1 MKTTLTWAICA
12 ILIGAVAG
20 VALGY
25 WEARPWAVGAGAQ
38 PAETE
43 TPQVAKATSGPKT
56 VVAETTYNFD
66 KMESGSTDRREF
78 PIKNGGDSPL
88 TVTFVSHTCKCT
100 TVELNGNPVEPGSSA
115 VVSPG
120 KQAVVLLEWAAKVPA
135 GPFRHGATFETNDPA
150 QQRLELYV
158 EGEIVESTTLLP
170 SVLSFSSVRV
180 GQPQKTEM
188 LVVSAMEPEV
198 KILSHEVVDQEL
210 AERIDVKIEP
220 AKSDELPTGAKAA
233 AKIVATYTPTGEI
246 GPFYGSLKL
255 TTNLDKAKNFEVPIT
270 GTVRGDISLF
280 GTGWTEETGL
290 LRLGN
295 VESAAGASRK
305 LQVTIRGEH
314 AKETKLS
321 VARVNPPELKATLG
335 EARQIG
341 DRVVQAPLVVEIPPG
356 TRPIVR
362 AGEDQGGEGEIV
374 LATTHP
380 DTPEVRLRVTF
391 TVKR

>member
-1 MKTTLTWAICA
+1 
-12 ILIGAVAG
+12 
-20 VALGY
+20 
-25 WEARPWAVGAGAQ
+25 
-38 PAETE
+38 
-43 TPQVAKATSGPKT
+43 
-56 VVAETTYNFD
+56 
-66 KMESGSTDRREF
+66 
-78 PIKNGGDSPL
+78 
-88 TVTFVSHTCKCT
+88 
-100 TVELNGNPVEPGSSA
+100 
-115 VVSPG
+115 
-120 KQAVVLLEWAAKVPA
+120 
-135 GPFRHGATFETNDPA
+135 
-150 QQRLELYV
+150 
-158 EGEIVESTTLLP
+158 
-170 SVLSFSSVRV
+170 
-180 GQPQKTEM
+180 M